1 MHFNK
6 KIMEQTTKPNLVE
19 KEVILGRITYFINL
33 NIEFQDGWYIYDQ
46 IKIEYDKWNYSGVV
60 DALVQYKYPIDKMQA
75 VINNYLLDPN
85 DEYAISEFNAMQ
97 AWRKEA
103 KEIAKEVL
111 LYELS

>member
-1 MHFNK
+1 
-6 KIMEQTTKPNLVE
+6 MEQTIKPNLVE
-19 KEVILGRITYFINL
+19 REVIVGRATYFINL
-33 NIEFQDGWYIYDQ
+33 NIEFKDGWYIYDQ

-75 VINNYLLDPN
+75 VINNYLLDAT
-85 DEYAISEFNAMQ
+85 DDYAIDEFNKMQ

-111 LYELS
+111 LYELH

>member
-1 MHFNK
+1 
-6 KIMEQTTKPNLVE
+6 MESITRPNILETYVLSGIRHYDINID
-19 KEVILGRITYFINL
+19 VIK
-33 NIEFQDGWYIYDQ
+33 DGEMFKWEQ
-46 IKIEYDKWNYSGVV
+46 VSVSYDKWDYSGVV
-60 DALVQYKYPIDKMQA
+60 DALISHKYPIDKMQA

-111 LYELS
+111 MYELS